1 MSESEYD
8 AAQPAYENGPK
19 EVNKPRR
26 MTNSKEQA
34 GKLADMTPQE
44 GKKVAT
50 KAYVKEELKEHN
62 KKYHH
67 GEKPYHRHK
76 EHR

>member
-1 MSESEYD
+1 MNEYD
-8 AAQPAYENGPK
+8 SVQPGYENGPK
-19 EVNKPRR
+19 EVNHKRR
-26 MTNSKEQA
+26 MNHSKEQA
-34 GKLADMTPQE
+34 GDLADLTSQE

-50 KAYVKEELKEHN
+50 KAYVKKELKEHN